1 MFWISLILVSLP
13 FVFYW
18 LWPKNGKGSEPM
30 GQESYNLSKGA
41 KGSLPPFSAETV
53 VYFDAGRS
61 ELAPN
66 EVQKWKDSVS
76 HYLSQSLDSV
86 TLIGSADTTGNL
98 AKNRRLVKERVQGI
112 KKHLISRGV
121 NPKMILCQYLEPI
134 QGRTPKE
141 REQFRSVVIQWKGY
155 GSA

>member
-18 LWPKNGKGSEPM
+18 LWPKNGKRMEQSGSKSYKLSKLK
-30 GQESYNLSKGA
+30 QESSK
-41 KGSLPPFSAETV
+41 PFSVETV
-53 VYFDAGRS
+53 VYFDAGSS
-61 ELAPN
+61 ELAPHQI
-66 EVQKWKDSVS
+66 QKWKDSVLV
-76 HYLSQSLDSV
+76 YLSQTLDSV

-112 KKHLISRGV
+112 RKCLIDWGV
-121 NPKMILCQYLEPI
+121 NSEIIFCQYLEPI
-134 QGRTPKE
+134 QGRSPKE
-141 REQFRSVVIQWKGY
+141 REQFRSVVIQWKGF